1 MIVPRRERHR
11 QDPLSRSLDKV
22 RQTLGQSPLS
32 CVYQKVAEIVF
43 ALQKELQHGL
53 VHHDAHSRLSG
64 YIDGMLALLP
74 QSFGDRFYFDACLIS
89 ALADEWSQGCAR
101 LSGMIVPKL
110 SSEWGHMSLPLPTY
124 GREATHVID
133 LVLIPGHDRLEDIDL
148 LAYPF
153 FCHELSHNA
162 LFKYDMVFSQSFRS
176 ILEQVTNGMLR
187 QSLADKG
194 AARTR
199 ARHTVTLVH
208 QRWNPTADHY
218 NWAHEI
224 AMDVIA
230 LWTTGPAYL
239 AAFHDVLDDE
249 ACNPYQLGQSHP
261 PYEIRANA
269 LIDASN
275 QLGWEDYTQ
284 DLVERIAYW
293 HRSHWRKERN
303 NQYVACASPDLVQE
317 CVTSAITT
325 CEALSLPRCSGETL
339 EAIQS
344 KLHQGEPP
352 DWGAEVLI
360 AAWLQCQQMDNDS
373 FNAWESSVIRQLAQ
387 TVIPESR

>member
-1 MIVPRRERHR
+1 MIVPRRERHK
-11 QDPLSRSLDKV
+11 QDPL
-22 RQTLGQSPLS
+22 RQMLGQSPLS
-32 CVYQKVAEIVF
+32 CVYQKVEEVVF
-43 ALQKELQHGL
+43 ALQQELQHGL
-53 VHHDAHSRLSG
+53 VHQDVISRLSG

-74 QSFGDRFYFDACLIS
+74 QSFGDRFYFDACLIG
-89 ALADEWSQGCAR
+89 ALSEEWSQGGTQ

-110 SSEWGHMSLPLPTY
+110 SREWGHMSLPLATY

-133 LVLIPGHDRLEDIDL
+133 LVLIPGDDRLEDIDL

-153 FCHELSHNA
+153 FCHELGHNA
-162 LFKYDMVFSQSFRS
+162 LFKYDPVFSQSFRS
-176 ILEQVTNGMLR
+176 MLEQVTNGMLR

-194 AARTR
+194 AMRGR
-199 ARHTVTLVH
+199 ARDTVTLVR

-218 NWAHEI
+218 NWAYEI

-239 AAFHDVLDDE
+239 AAFHDILDDE
-249 ACNPYQLGQSHP
+249 ARNPYQLGQSHP
-261 PYEIRANA
+261 PYEIRVNA

-275 QLGWEDYTQ
+275 RLGWEDYTQ
-284 DLVERIAYW
+284 DLAERIAHW

-303 NQYVACASPDLVQE
+303 NQYVACASPDLVRG
-317 CVTSAITT
+317 CVTSVITT
-325 CEALSLPRCSGETL
+325 CETLSLPRCSGETL
-339 EAIQS
+339 DAIQK
-344 KLHQGEPP
+344 KLHQDETP

-373 FNAWESSVIRQLAQ
+373 FNAWESRVIRQLAQ